1 VRARRT
7 DASVQLRRAP
17 AAGGGGGVG
26 LIKELLL
33 LPLAPVRGT
42 VWVAEQI
49 AAEAER
55 QLDPRTTRRAAL
67 RELDE
72 RLAAGEIDEAEYEE
86 LEDEVLRTT
95 TTTTTSGGSRN
106 GGLDQEDHARTAEQ
120 LAFAIDRQ
128 RREAFDERE
137 HPQAIDD
144 EP

>member
-1 VRARRT
+1 M
-7 DASVQLRRAP
+7 
-17 AAGGGGGVG
+17 G

-42 VWVAEQI
+42 IWVAEQL

-55 QLDPRTTRRAAL
+55 QLDPRAARRQAL

-72 RLAAGEIDEAEYEE
+72 RLAAGEIDEAEYEQ

-95 TTTTTSGGSRN
+95 TTTTSGGLRN
-106 GGLDQEDHARTAEQ
+106 GGLDQEDHARGAER
-120 LAFAIDRQ
+120 LAVALGRK
-128 RREAFDERE
+128 RLEALDERE
-137 HPQAIDD
+137 QPQAVDD